1 MSVNHMFYAEA
12 SERKRNKGEDQE
24 IMSEFF
30 AVCTGRLSLLIS
42 QQYLWF
48 SVYGSLTSARRE
60 RGDRQSN
67 KILFQNFISTN

>member
-30 AVCTGRLSLLIS
+30 AVCTQTFPAQLPTIPLL
-42 QQYLWF
+42 L
-48 SVYGSLTSARRE
+48 GLCSLTSARRE
-60 RGDRQSN
+60 GGDRQSN
-67 KILFQNFISTN
+67 KILFQSLISTN